1 VGANGYVVD
10 PDVIRSVAAD
20 ANPVAVQRIPQHLT
34 VVFDEQIRTAAFG
47 LGRLGVD
54 GTPPDDPS
62 AAGPTS
68 GL

>member
-1 VGANGYVVD
+1 VGANGDVVD
-10 PDVIRSVAAD
+10 PDVVRCVATD

-54 GTPPDDPS
+54 GTPPDDPR
-62 AAGPTS
+62 AAGSTP